1 MRTKLIIMSL
11 LLALA
16 CRAYDCPVCEL
27 ANGPLITRQIPGSEN
42 TVREYFKDYK
52 DIDTIY
58 AIVDPVGLC
67 PRCEAVIM
75 PVFNRIKQTKPS
87 AKTFLIAGYH
97 NEEAAKKLRIPAAML
112 RARMYRARMFI
123 REKYG
128 DEYRK

>member
-1 MRTKLIIMSL
+1 MQRPTNHRQTYKTMRTKLIIMNL

-16 CRAYDCPVCEL
+16 CRAFDCPVCEL
-27 ANGPLITRQIPGSEN
+27 ANGSLIIRQIPGSEN

-75 PVFNRIKQTKPS
+75 PIFNRIKQLKPS

-97 NEEAAKKLRIPAAML
+97 NAEAAKKYLR
-112 RARMYRARMFI
+112 
-123 REKYG
+123 
-128 DEYRK
+128 EYRIKADFEI